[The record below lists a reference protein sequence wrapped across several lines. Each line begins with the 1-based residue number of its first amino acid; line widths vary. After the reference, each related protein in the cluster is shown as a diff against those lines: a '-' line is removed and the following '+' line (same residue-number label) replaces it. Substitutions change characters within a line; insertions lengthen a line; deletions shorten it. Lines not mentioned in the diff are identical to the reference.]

1 MGSVSESAVRCLGG
15 METTTSGFAV
25 GRGLRFL
32 KEKEVI
38 VDRDPVVSGEKLSL
52 MCAHLGTSDLD
63 SVKIY

>member
-38 VDRDPVVSGEKLSL
+38 VDRDPVVSGEKLS
-52 MCAHLGTSDLD
+52 
-63 SVKIY
+63 